1 MTRLDVAAAYRG
13 CEAITRARARN
24 FYYGIRLLPA
34 PKRAALCAVYAYARR
49 IDDIGDD
56 GGEPAEEKL
65 RRLAGAR
72 DELASLTR
80 PDPGSAMAAAAAGS
94 DPVLLALADAAA
106 RFPLPLAA
114 FGELID
120 GVELDVRGTSY
131 ATFAELLHYCRCVA
145 GSIGRLSLGVFGA
158 RGHDGEAG
166 APAPAAAQAQA
177 DALGVA
183 MQLTNILRDVLE
195 DRAMQRAYL
204 PAEDLARFGCDA
216 TLAPRQAFAELV
228 RFEAARAERWFATG
242 LELLPLLDRRSAACV
257 AAMSGI
263 YRRLLARIMRAPE
276 TVLDRR
282 VQLPRWEKAA
292 VAARSLA
299 GMPV

>member
-1 MTRLDVAAAYRG
+1 MTGPDLAAAYRD
-13 CEAITRARARN
+13 CEAITRTRARN

-56 GGEPAEEKL
+56 AAVPAAEKL
-65 RRLAGAR
+65 RRLADAR
-72 DELASLTR
+72 AELQALAQPR
-80 PDPGSAMAAAAAGS
+80 PGVGGG
-94 DPVLLALADAAA
+94 VLVALADAAA

-131 ATFAELLHYCRCVA
+131 TTFAELLGYCRCVA
-145 GSIGRLSLGVFGA
+145 GSIGRLSLAVFGA
-158 RGHDGEAG
+158 RDPDGLPVPVDARAE
-166 APAPAAAQAQA
+166 AQA

-183 MQLTNILRDVLE
+183 MQLTNILRDVVE

-216 TLAPRQAFAELV
+216 ALQPRAAFAELV
-228 RFEAARAERWFATG
+228 RFEAGRAEAWFATG
-242 LELLPLLDRRSAACV
+242 LGLLPRLDRRSAACV

-263 YRRLLARIMRAPE
+263 YRRLLARIKRAPE
-276 TVLDRR
+276 LVLDQR
-282 VQLPRWEKAA
+282 VTLPPWEKAA

-299 GMPV
+299 GVPR